1 MSTLITSDDDFL
13 SRPRSRVRE
22 SWTGLDA
29 PPARLAYRGRL
40 VCWILRILRG
50 AGGMPIYCEPGSPR
64 LGVLAD
70 LLNVPLLADPAGRV
84 QDVQQALQNVFETTE
99 SLIQDG
105 CLQLPVE
112 DCAMLRTIQW
122 LASSAG
128 LDAIETEI
136 FEFAAAMRAFRPL
149 RVAVAT
155 WGEIGLG
162 ELPQAFSGILN
173 RSLQEVTPALQRDS
187 RLLRCGL
194 LSVNPHG
201 DNTLERLLKVPRG
214 LGQRIPVHEGH
225 PRLML
230 SQLVVPLVRPALG
243 TQDFLHMQKDT
254 QLARA
259 WLAGAL
265 QPTVSRGT
273 HLLVSG
279 SPGLGKTEWVR
290 AVLTEFG
297 VTATVNAME
306 LVVLDEEGTAL
317 SGEDRLSHLRL
328 TMNMLRNTAG
338 GVIVFD
344 EADDVFR
351 AAGDATSSGGDPAA
365 VTMANHRASLNRLIE
380 DSRIPVIWIMNHP
393 DILDP
398 AVLRRFDTVI
408 AFEGMPRSVRLA
420 MLQRRLGQTADAV
433 ELARWADI
441 ATLTP
446 ALVDRLAVVVER
458 AQVAGQAMDWEHC
471 RHWLCSRLPGKHTSR
486 LKRPASRT
494 QWDASSVQASED
506 LLAIAAGMGRC
517 GSARVLLYGEP
528 GTGKTAYAHA
538 LAKLLDKPLMEKR
551 ASDLLSPWVGETEQR
566 INQAFESAV
575 SNDAVLFIDEADSL
589 LASREHAVRN
599 WEVTQVNELLEQLS
613 DFDGIVVL
621 ATNRLDALDSAVLR
635 RMDAK
640 IRFDVLNPE
649 QLRMGF
655 CKLCEAI
662 EAIPGDANLAAASR
676 LRGLTPGDFACVQ
689 RRLAFAPIVEEGDRA
704 RVLLG
709 LLREELR
716 LKTKGAQTIGFY
728 QSDAEPDA
736 EPDSEAGMDAALI
749 CL

>member
-1 MSTLITSDDDFL
+1 MSMQEILDYESTERGRT
-13 SRPRSRVRE
+13 RVLE
-22 SWTGLDA
+22 SWTGPTA
-29 PPARLAYRGRL
+29 TPARLAYRGRL
-40 VCWILRILRG
+40 VCWILRILCG
-50 AGGMPIYCEPGSPR
+50 SGGMPVYCEPGNPR

-70 LLNVPLLADPAGRV
+70 LLNVPLLADPAARV
-84 QDVQQALQNVFETTE
+84 QDVQQALHAAFEAAE
-99 SLIQDG
+99 SRSQDQSA
-105 CLQLPVE
+105 CLPVE
-112 DCAMLRTIQW
+112 DCAMLHTVQW
-122 LASSAG
+122 LAASAD
-128 LDAIETEI
+128 LDVIESEI

-149 RVAVAT
+149 RVAVGT

-173 RSLQEVTPALQRDS
+173 RSLQDVTPALQRDS

-194 LSVNPHG
+194 LSVSPHG
-201 DNTLERLLKVPRG
+201 DNTLGRLLKVPRV

-225 PRLML
+225 PSLML
-230 SQLVVPLVRPALG
+230 SHLVVPLVPPTLG
-243 TQDFLHMQKDT
+243 TQDFQHMQKDT

-265 QPTVSRGT
+265 QPAASRGT

-290 AVLTEFG
+290 AVLTEFSA
-297 VTATVNAME
+297 TTTVNAME

-328 TMNMLRNTAG
+328 TLNMLRNTAG

-351 AAGDATSSGGDPAA
+351 AGGDATTSGGDPAA

-398 AVLRRFDTVI
+398 AVLRRFDAVI
-408 AFEGMPRSVRLA
+408 TFECMPRSVRLA
-420 MLQRRLGQTADAV
+420 MLQQRLGQVAGAV
-433 ELARWADI
+433 ELARWADV

-446 ALVDRLAVVVER
+446 ALIDRLAVVVER
-458 AQVAGQAMDWEHC
+458 AKAVGQPMDWEHC

-486 LKRPASRT
+486 LKRSATKSS
-494 QWDASSVQASED
+494 WDAQFVQASED

-528 GTGKTAYAHA
+528 GTGKTAYAHS
-538 LAKLLDKPLMEKR
+538 LAKLLDKPLLEKR

-566 INQAFESAV
+566 ISQAFESAV

-621 ATNRLDALDSAVLR
+621 ATNRLDALDAAVLR

-640 IRFDVLNPE
+640 IRFDPLNQE

-655 CKLCEAI
+655 ISLCEGI
-662 EAIPGDANLAAASR
+662 DVVPGDQQLAAVSQ
-676 LRGLTPGDFACVQ
+676 LKGLTPGDFACVR
-689 RRLAFAPIVEEGDRA
+689 RRLAFAPIASPEDMNRGDSLLI
-704 RVLLG
+704 LLG
-709 LLREELR
+709 EELR
-716 LKTKGAQTIGFY
+716 LKNKGSLPIGFY
-728 QSDAEPDA
+728 QSQD
-736 EPDSEAGMDAALI
+736 EACDPSNVAALI
-749 CL
+749 